1 MRTLILCA
9 AFIAALS
16 IGQSFAN
23 PNARIND
30 YVSQYLDIASFESA
44 RGGIPVS
51 IILAQGI
58 LESDCGN
65 NKLARV
71 ANNHFG
77 VKWKSNAD
85 GLYITQQDD
94 DKDKYGRLTP
104 SKFVK
109 YASAQESY
117 YQHTEFLKKERY
129 ASLFQ
134 YERTDYRQWAMGLQ
148 RCGYATDPQY
158 ANKLI
163 NIIEKYQLAQFDIPM
178 VLSLEDETEEPYT
191 HTEEI
196 AATTTYTTERESHNL
211 TESYN
216 ETVGNKSEMWE
227 AKKPATSTNENGLFE
242 IVTDFTPAPKAKK
255 STPKGGMKN
264 N

>member
-1 MRTLILCA
+1 MRNLILCV
-9 AFIAALS
+9 AFVATLS

-30 YVSQYLDIASFESA
+30 YVAQYLDIASFESA
-44 RGGIPVS
+44 KSGIPVS
-51 IILAQGI
+51 IILSQGI

-77 VKWKSNAD
+77 VKWKGTQD
-85 GLYITQQDD
+85 GTFIYQNDD
-94 DKDKYGRLTP
+94 DKDKHGKAIA

-109 YASAQESY
+109 YASVQEGFQ
-117 YQHTEFLKKERY
+117 QHTEFLKKERY
-129 ASLFQ
+129 AALFQ

-148 RCGYATDPQY
+148 SCGYATDPQY

-163 NIIEKYQLAQFDIPM
+163 AIIERYQLNTLDIPM
-178 VLSLEDETEEPYT
+178 VLSLEDDTEEPYA
-191 HTEEI
+191 HTEEVVSTSNY
-196 AATTTYTTERESHNL
+196 ATEKESHDL
-211 TESYN
+211 TQSYN
-216 ETVGNKSEMWE
+216 ETIGQRSEMWE
-227 AKKPATSTNENGLFE
+227 AKKPTATNENGLFE
-242 IVTDFTPAPKAKK
+242 IVTDFTPTQKANNTPQK
-255 STPKGGMKN
+255 SGKKN